1 MPIVRVVTPTD
12 PQTDTI
18 KAFQA
23 ELVAKVAGSIDY
35 RVYSAADDN
44 DNLDDVVKYAVS
56 DSPAA
61 ILACGSMA
69 AKKLQDQTT
78 SIPIVQVGGLR
89 PANAQSNLTG
99 FTINTIGGK
108 VVSQH
113 HLDKLAA
120 ARQKIT
126 VLYDDSN
133 EPSHAIFTNLQ
144 DPQKKVSPL
153 NIGDP
158 ADFATYTVATDGF
171 MLIPNAMY
179 FKHRKHIV
187 AMLDNDNVKAVYFP
201 EREYKMES
209 SAATQ
214 GKARIHGHDLPA
226 TFRAAADIVAAILSH
241 PKKSLPSLKEGIKD
255 TDD

>member
-1 MPIVRVVTPTD
+1 
-12 PQTDTI
+12 
-18 KAFQA
+18 
-23 ELVAKVAGSIDY
+23 
-35 RVYSAADDN
+35 
-44 DNLDDVVKYAVS
+44 
-56 DSPAA
+56 
-61 ILACGSMA
+61 
-69 AKKLQDQTT
+69 
-78 SIPIVQVGGLR
+78 
-89 PANAQSNLTG
+89 
-99 FTINTIGGK
+99 
-108 VVSQH
+108 
-113 HLDKLAA
+113 
-120 ARQKIT
+120 

-144 DPQKKVSPL
+144 DPQNKVSPL

-187 AMLDNDNVKAVYFP
+187 AMLDNDNVKAIYFP

-226 TFRAAADIVAAILSH
+226 TFRAAADIVASILSH
-241 PKKSLPSLKEGIKD
+241 PDKPLPSVSEGIKD